1 MRKSAG
7 LESASVVEGVRG
19 GDPRAIARAISALEN
34 REPGADRIV
43 QELFPYTGKAVLI
56 GLTGAP
62 GTGKSS
68 LANCL
73 ARHYRQQGKRV
84 GVLAVDP
91 TSPFTGGA
99 LLGDRIRMQQHA
111 TDQGIYIRS
120 MATRGMLGGL
130 ARATADAALVL
141 DAAGKDLIFVET
153 VGVGQDEVEIMRL
166 ADVTVLLLVAG
177 YGDDVQNFKAGVMEI
192 ADIFVLNKADRGDT
206 DRLENE
212 LKVVLGLGRR
222 PDHWHPPIVKTI
234 ATDGAGVPELAAALE
249 GYRAHLERVGLREE
263 KSTQRWQQ
271 RLVDLIRERAVERV
285 VKAGIGKEQ
294 LADYARQVARRERD
308 PYTVVEELL
317 RTAGIEE

>member
-7 LESASVVEGVRG
+7 VQSASVVEGVRG

-73 ARHYRQQGKRV
+73 ARHYREQGKRV

-212 LKVVLGLGRR
+212 LKVVLGLGQR
-222 PDHWHPPIVKTI
+222 PDHWHPPIVKTV

-249 GYRAHLERVGLREE
+249 DYRAHLERVGLREE
-263 KSTQRWQQ
+263 KSTQRWQE

-285 VKAGIGKEQ
+285 VKAGLGKEQ

-317 RTAGIEE
+317 RTAGIAE